1 MRKGCLASIR
11 IREDCRSLLT
21 TSNRKQVCALSLS
34 DSSTFCVLAI
44 ILGVAASTYILTMD
58 VPLPEPGE
66 FRVQGGPVP
75 IVIEVGGR
83 IRDVYVTE
91 GSRVR
96 VGDLV
101 VQLDTHDLHSRKLV
115 LESRIHSAE
124 LHAAETHFN
133 LMNLYSELR
142 QLQMDMDR
150 LTIASPIDGEIAS
163 LQSLWSGEKVAA
175 GIAIAVIFPRKA
187 DD

>member
-1 MRKGCLASIR
+1 
-11 IREDCRSLLT
+11 
-21 TSNRKQVCALSLS
+21 
-34 DSSTFCVLAI
+34 
-44 ILGVAASTYILTMD
+44 MD

-66 FRVQGGPVP
+66 FRVQAGPVP

-101 VQLDTHDLHSRKLV
+101 VQLDTHDLHFRKLA
-115 LESRIHSAE
+115 LESQIHSAE
-124 LHAAETHFN
+124 LHPAEAHFD

-142 QLQMDMDR
+142 QLQMNMDR
-150 LTIASPIDGEIAS
+150 LTVASPCDGEIVS
-163 LQSLWSGEKVAA
+163 LEALHAGERLRA
-175 GIAIAVIFPRKA
+175 GTAIGVILPRKVGA
-187 DD
+187 E